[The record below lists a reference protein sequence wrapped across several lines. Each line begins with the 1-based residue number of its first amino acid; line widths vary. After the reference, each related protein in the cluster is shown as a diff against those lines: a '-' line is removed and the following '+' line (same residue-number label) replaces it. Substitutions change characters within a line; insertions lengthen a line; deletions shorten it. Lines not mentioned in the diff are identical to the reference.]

1 MTKAMNF
8 VSAMPRFAASAA
20 ITARLPLLC
29 WLDAGWLDAGW
40 LDVGGLDA
48 GGPDGG
54 GLDVGGLDAGAPDP
68 GVSLVAMDPHSRAA
82 PAAGSRASSIR
93 STGMSSRT
101 G

>member
-29 WLDAGWLDAGW
+29 WLDVGW

-48 GGPDGG
+48 GGLDGG

>member
-20 ITARLPLLC
+20 TTARLPLPC
-29 WLDAGWLDAGW
+29 
-40 LDVGGLDA
+40 GLEA
-48 GGPDGG
+48 GGFDGGGFDGG
-54 GLDVGGLDAGAPDP
+54 GLDGGGRGAGAALAPDS
-68 GVSLVAMDPHSRAA
+68 GVPLVAMDPHSRAA
-82 PAAGSRASSIR
+82 PTAGSRASSIR